1 MMQEN
6 QDSFYQSESKKRL
19 LTVLMAA
26 NKVLVMLCL
35 ITFCVQ
41 AGLIVV
47 ISTQCHQID
56 GITLT
61 GNRFQSF
68 SLSCPG
74 INGHVKPV
82 NNLQSAPPVKELQSA
97 PRSEEHTP
105 ERQSLMGI
113 PYAAYLL

>member
-47 ISTQCHQID
+47 ISTTCHQID
-56 GITLT
+56 GIPFT
-61 GNRFQSF
+61 GNRFQFF
-68 SLSCPG
+68 SLGFPG
-74 INGHVKPV
+74 HNGKVKLL
-82 NNLQSAPPVKELQSA
+82 NNLQSASPVKKIQTTQF
-97 PRSEEHTP
+97 PN
-105 ERQSLMGI
+105 I
-113 PYAAYLL
+113 